1 MSKPVAQRKPS
12 TDVDTV
18 LRDSRGLRAALAIL
32 DAWQLGAAEAS
43 TVLGTRERTY
53 YHWRKLVADGG
64 QLPAALPR
72 DTLERISYLLGIWK
86 ALKILLPDPDSARGW
101 VRRPNTAPGFGGRS
115 ALDRILAGNVADL
128 AFVRNYLDGQR
139 GH

>member
-1 MSKPVAQRKPS
+1 MPKPATLRKPS
-12 TDVDTV
+12 TDADTA

-32 DAWQLGAAEAS
+32 DAWQLGAGEAS

-53 YHWRKLVADGG
+53 YHWRKQLGDGG

-86 ALKILLPDPDSARGW
+86 ALKILLPEDEAARGW
-101 VRRPNTAPGFGGRS
+101 VRRPNTAPGFGGRP
-115 ALDRILAGNVADL
+115 ALERILAGNVADL